1 MSNDPGEFLQS
12 IEAKF
17 LEHRHEPRAEF
28 LRHFQP
34 REFQFYLKV
43 TSELRAK
50 YRPEAPYRA
59 MIRKFPLSHWQ
70 EAIMELVGR
79 FNKNREPDPA
89 RSGVENGIS
98 LIKAALAE
106 FPELFADHLDDL
118 FVARIDFPGH
128 LTTFMWQQFGQGYK
142 DFLKLFVDAND
153 DDDEAQCR
161 GLSYALITGDK
172 ELERWAK
179 DYIRTKLD
187 IPRKLIEGMNLTAEM
202 LNQHLIAQGLEWR
215 GNDVRSLYPD
225 QVLHLVF
232 PYRYLHGRMDHETFM
247 KGQVVPGNF
256 DFGGSVQAVNAAGK
270 ASKVQQFIRLEPVPR
285 FLGVT
290 GLNRLVIAADMDQV
304 LLAAGETFQQHR
316 PDGSVVI
323 LDDDR
328 DQLPAGKASFEQ
340 ANSLVKKTQVLLSNQ
355 GPNWFFQRLPL
366 HEGSNFYRIGGPPSF
381 IAGPHYPNCK
391 SCKKTMSFLLQLDST
406 LPQED
411 GKALE
416 WGQDGMAYV
425 YWCDA
430 CKISAIHYF
439 AQ

>member
-17 LEHRHEPRAEF
+17 EAHRHEPRQEF
-28 LRHFQP
+28 LRHFQA
-34 REFQFYLKV
+34 REFHFYLKV
-43 TSELRAK
+43 TAELRAR
-50 YRPEAPYRA
+50 YRPQAPYRA
-59 MIRKFPLSHWQ
+59 MIRKFPLPHWQ
-70 EAIMELVGR
+70 EAIMELVAR
-79 FNKNREPDPA
+79 FNKNREPDPM

-98 LIKAALAE
+98 LVKAALAE
-106 FPELFADHLDDL
+106 FPEFFADHLDDL

-128 LTTFMWQQFGQGYK
+128 LTTYMWQQFGQGYK

-153 DDDEAQCR
+153 DDSEAQCR
-161 GLSYALITGDK
+161 GLSYALITGDR
-172 ELERWAK
+172 ESERWAK
-179 DYIRTKLD
+179 DYIRTQLD
-187 IPRKLIEGMNLTAEM
+187 IPRKMIEGMNLTAEM

-215 GNDVRSLYPD
+215 GNDIRRLYPKE
-225 QVLHLVF
+225 VLHLVF
-232 PYRYLHGRMDHETFM
+232 PYRYLHGKMDHETFM
-247 KGQVVPGNF
+247 KGQVLPGNYRV
-256 DFGGSVQAVNAAGK
+256 GGSVSAANKAGK
-270 ASKVQQFIRLEPVPR
+270 PSKIQQFIRLEPIPR
-285 FLGVT
+285 FLPVT

-304 LLAAGETFQQHR
+304 LLAPGETFQQHR
-316 PDGSVVI
+316 PDGSVVV

-328 DQLPAGKASFEQ
+328 DELPPGKPAFEQ
-340 ANSLVKKTQVLLSNQ
+340 SNPWVKETQVLLSNQ

-366 HEGSNFYRIGGPPSF
+366 HEGSNFYRVGGPPGF

-391 SCKKTMSFLLQLDST
+391 ACGKTMSFLLQLDSS

-416 WGQDGMAYV
+416 WGQGGMAYV
-425 YWCDA
+425 YWCDG